1 MTSPGSEYVLGTND
15 AELVRLGLQHRL
27 WSKQAFDLWERAGIG
42 PGARVLDVGCGPG
55 HATFDLAQLVTH
67 AGRVIAVDESD
78 RFIRYLTAQA
88 EARGVINVDASVQD
102 VQALQIPAR
111 SVDFAY
117 ARWLLCFTPRPDDA
131 VAGVARALKPGGRFL
146 VQDYTHW
153 QALFLSPP
161 SDAFQEVLQATDRA
175 WRESGGDSEIGR
187 RLPAMFERHGL
198 RVESIRPLQRIAR
211 PHEPLWQWP
220 ESFFSNWIPALV
232 ARGLLRPEVH
242 EAFKT
247 DWEARSRDKSA
258 FFWTPSMLEIIGR
271 SEPGDTRAG

>member
-1 MTSPGSEYVLGTND
+1 MTSPENGYVLGTTD
-15 AELVRLGLQHRL
+15 AELARLGLQHRL
-27 WSKQAFDLWERAGIG
+27 WSREAFDLWERAGIG
-42 PGARVLDVGCGPG
+42 PGARVLDVGSGPG

-88 EARGVINVDASVQD
+88 EVRGVINVDAIVQD
-102 VQALQIPAR
+102 VQSLQIPAR

-117 ARWLLCFTPRPDDA
+117 ARWLLCFTPRPDDV

-161 SDAFQEVLQATDRA
+161 SEAFHEVLRATDRA

-187 RLPAMFERHGL
+187 RLPAILARHGL

-211 PHEPLWQWP
+211 PRDPLWKWP
-220 ESFFSNWIPALV
+220 ESFFANWIPTLV
-232 ARGLLRPEVH
+232 SRGLLQQGVH
-242 EAFKT
+242 EAFAQ
-247 DWEARSRDKSA
+247 DWEARSRDENA

-271 SEPGDTRAG
+271 RESGGAD

>member
-1 MTSPGSEYVLGTND
+1 MTQSNEYVLGTND

-27 WSKQAFDLWERAGIG
+27 WSREAFDLWERAGIG

-67 AGRVIAVDESD
+67 TGRVVAVDESD

-88 EARGVINVDASVQD
+88 EVRGVINVEASVQD
-102 VQALQIPAR
+102 VQALQVPER

-117 ARWLLCFTPRPDDA
+117 ARWLLCFTPRPDDV

-161 SDAFQEVLQATDRA
+161 GEAFHEVVRATDRA

-187 RLPAMFERHGL
+187 RLPAIFEKNGL

-211 PHEPLWQWP
+211 PGEPLWQWP
-220 ESFFSNWIPALV
+220 TSFFANWVPALV
-232 ARGLLRPEVH
+232 ARGLLTPGVH
-242 EAFKT
+242 EAFMKEW
-247 DWEARSRDKSA
+247 DVRSHDENA

-271 SEPGDTRAG
+271 REPGDPRAG

>member
-1 MTSPGSEYVLGTND
+1 MTRPEEEYVLGTND

-27 WSKQAFDLWERAGIG
+27 WSREAFDLWERAGIG

-67 AGRVIAVDESD
+67 SGRVIAVDESD
-78 RFIRYLTAQA
+78 RFIRYLSAQA
-88 EARGVINVDASVQD
+88 QVRGVINVEASVQD
-102 VQALQIPAR
+102 VQGLQIPAR

-117 ARWLLCFTPRPDDA
+117 ARWLLCFTPRPEDV
-131 VAGVARALKPGGRFL
+131 VAGVARALRPGGRFM

-161 SDAFQEVLQATDRA
+161 SEAFHEVLHATDRA
-175 WRESGGDSEIGR
+175 WRESGGDSEVGR
-187 RLPAMFERHGL
+187 RLPAMFERNGL

-220 ESFFSNWIPALV
+220 ESFFFNWVPTLV
-232 ARGLLRPEVH
+232 ARGYLRPEVQA
-242 EAFKT
+242 AFMKE
-247 DWEARSRDKSA
+247 WETLSRNENA
-258 FFWTPSMLEIIGR
+258 FFWTPSMLEIVGR
-271 SEPGDTRAG
+271 RDETLAFSG